1 MKKATKIIALLL
13 CAVLLV
19 GASVAGT
26 VAYLT
31 SKDDVTNTFT
41 VGKVE
46 IKLEEKALDVKTGK
60 QQTGGTP
67 VTELQDIKLIPGR
80 TIEKE
85 PFITVGDDSEACWL
99 FVKVENGL
107 AGAGTITWAADW
119 TQIGTTNY
127 WKYGKTVA
135 AKEVVTVFTE
145 FVCNEKLGNDAL
157 KAFDGK
163 EIVITAYAI
172 QSEGVSAD
180 AAWTSLSTQLNLT

>member
-26 VAYLT
+26 LAYLT
-31 SKDDVTNTFT
+31 SKGSVTNTFT
-41 VGKVE
+41 VGEVE
-46 IKLEEKALDVKTGK
+46 ITLKEKALDVETGK

-67 VTELQDIKLIPGR
+67 VTGLQDIKLIPGR

-85 PFITVGDDSEACWL
+85 PFITVGEDSEDCWL

-107 AGAGTITWAADW
+107 EGAGEITWAADW
-119 TQIGTTNY
+119 AQIGTTDY
-127 WKYGKTVA
+127 WKYSKTVSA
-135 AKEVVTVFTE
+135 EDVVTVFTE
-145 FVCNEKLGNDAL
+145 FVCDEDLGHDELEDFEGA
-157 KAFDGK
+157 

-180 AAWTSLSTQLNLT
+180 DAWDSLKGQLNLT

>member
-26 VAYLT
+26 LAYLT
-31 SKDDVTNTFT
+31 STGSVTNTFT
-41 VGKVE
+41 VGEVE
-46 IKLEEKALDVKTGK
+46 ITLKEKALDVETGK

-67 VTELQDIKLIPGR
+67 VTGLQEIKLIPGR

-85 PFITVGDDSEACWL
+85 PFITVGDDSEDCWL

-107 AGAGTITWAADW
+107 EGAGEITWAEGDW
-119 TQIGTTNY
+119 TQINGTNY
-127 WKYGKTVA
+127 WKYKETVSA
-135 AKEVVTVFTE
+135 EAVVTVFTG
-145 FVCNEKLGNDAL
+145 FVCDKDLGHDDLDDFEGA
-157 KAFDGK
+157 

-180 AAWTSLSTQLNLT
+180 AAWDAVKNL

>member
-26 VAYLT
+26 LAYLT
-31 SKDDVTNTFT
+31 SKDSVTNTFT
-41 VGKVE
+41 VGEVE
-46 IKLEEKALDVKTGK
+46 ITLEEKLLDVETGK
-60 QQTGGTP
+60 QKDGNP
-67 VTELQDIKLIPGR
+67 VDGLQDIKLIPGR

-85 PFITVGDDSEACWL
+85 PFITVGEDSEDCWL

-107 AGAGTITWAADW
+107 EGAGTITWEEGW
-119 TQIGTTNY
+119 TRIGTTNY
-127 WKYGKTVA
+127 WQYGETVSA
-135 AKEVVTVFTE
+135 EDVVTVFTE
-145 FVCNEKLGNDAL
+145 FVCAENLGYDELDDFEGA
-157 KAFDGK
+157 

-180 AAWTSLSTQLNLT
+180 AAWDAVKNL